1 LINESNRWPESI
13 PYLEH
18 ADVRSQAKTDSETN
32 SQARQINE
40 GDMLGEEL
48 ALQELLRSLE
58 SKRLEILASRIRIQE
73 EAKVRADQQF
83 ESRTEEVRRQAAEAS
98 RLRAE
103 LEAKGLAD
111 REAERLAEE
120 ETKLEAE
127 TQKVR
132 RAAEELARQR
142 IEFTKAQAENER
154 RRQEEE
160 ARRE

>member
-1 LINESNRWPESI
+1 MFEEDNLLSVPFDESLESERARKADRNISEPELVDAVPTNGQTPGLINESNRWPESI

-32 SQARQINE
+32 SLPKQTNE

-83 ESRTEEVRRQAAEAS
+83 ESRTEEVRRQAAK
-98 RLRAE
+98 RAGC
-103 LEAKGLAD
+103 APS
-111 REAERLAEE
+111 
-120 ETKLEAE
+120 
-127 TQKVR
+127 
-132 RAAEELARQR
+132 
-142 IEFTKAQAENER
+142 
-154 RRQEEE
+154 
-160 ARRE
+160 